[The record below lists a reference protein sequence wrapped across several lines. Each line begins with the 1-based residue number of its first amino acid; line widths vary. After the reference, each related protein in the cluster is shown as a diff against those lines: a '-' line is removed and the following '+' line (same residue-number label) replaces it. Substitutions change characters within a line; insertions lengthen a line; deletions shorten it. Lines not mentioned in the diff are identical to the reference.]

1 MAEEKKKE
9 NKEIQLGESKIAA
22 KVLVE
27 PWITESSTQGLEQN
41 KYTFKV
47 SKDATK
53 AQVKQAIEE
62 LYKVKVLT
70 VNTINVSRKF
80 VSYGRTPGWRAGFKK
95 AIIKLK
101 QGDSIELM
109 KAA

>member
-1 MAEEKKKE
+1 MAEDKAKE

-22 KVLVE
+22 KVLIE
-27 PWITESSTQGLEQN
+27 PWITESSTEGLKMN

-47 SKDATK
+47 SVDSTK
-53 AQVKQAIEE
+53 EQIKRAIQE

-70 VNTINVSRKF
+70 VNTMNVSRRF
-80 VSYGRTPGWRAGFKK
+80 VSYGRTPGWKAGFKK
-95 AIIKLK
+95 AVVKLK
-101 QGDSIELM
+101 DGDSIELM